1 MDYLSAGHKKGPL
14 GSGDRC
20 GEVTVSGGSTV
31 FGDYSMIAGEMILLT
46 ILSRI
51 ALISQTIQKKRQ

>member
-31 FGDYSMIAGEMILLT
+31 FGDYSIIAGEMILLT
-46 ILSRI
+46 GYSLLYRCNF
-51 ALISQTIQKKRQ
+51 TNYTK